1 MSSNRFSLEG
11 KVALVSG
18 GSRGIGEAIAH
29 GLAEQGA
36 TVVVSSRDVAAC
48 QLVADAIV
56 AKGGQAVAMKCHA
69 GVASDIEAV
78 FEAIDEQFGRID
90 ILINNGATN
99 PYYGPM
105 ADTPVEAMDK
115 TYEVNIKG
123 PFMMTSAAVKRMVK
137 HGGGS
142 VVTVSSITAFNP
154 ATYMGIYAMSKAALI
169 SMTKTFANEYGKH
182 NIRVNALA
190 PGLTDTKFT
199 EALQS
204 DKKMTEAV
212 IKSIPARRMGVPE
225 DMVGGVLYLVS
236 DAAAYTSGTTLVI
249 DGAMIS

>member
-1 MSSNRFSLEG
+1 MSSNRFSLDR

-29 GLAEQGA
+29 GLAEHGA
-36 TVVVSSRDVAAC
+36 RVIVSSRDVAAC

-56 AKGGQAVAMKCHA
+56 AKGGEAVAMQCHA
-69 GVASDIEAV
+69 GIASDIEAV
-78 FEAIDEQFGRID
+78 FEAIDEKFGRID

-105 ADTPVEAMDK
+105 AETPVEAMDK
-115 TYEVNIKG
+115 TFEVNVKG
-123 PFMMTSAAVKRMVK
+123 PFMMTSAAVSRMVK
-137 HGGGS
+137 QGGGS
-142 VVTVSSITAFNP
+142 VVTVSSVTAFNP
-154 ATYMGIYAMSKAALI
+154 GTYMGIYAMSKAALI
-169 SMTKTFANEYGKH
+169 SMTKTFANEYGKY
-182 NIRVNALA
+182 NVRVNALA

-204 DKKMTEAV
+204 NEKMKEAV
-212 IKSIPARRMGVPE
+212 IKTIPARRMGVPE

>member
-1 MSSNRFSLEG
+1 MSSNRFSLDG

-36 TVVVSSRDVAAC
+36 RVIVSSRDEAAC
-48 QLVADAIV
+48 QLVADAIN
-56 AKGGQAVAMKCHA
+56 AKGGEAVAMKCHA

-78 FEAIDEQFGRID
+78 FKAIDEKFGRID

-105 ADTPVEAMDK
+105 TETPVEAFDK
-115 TYEVNIKG
+115 TFDVNVKG
-123 PFMMTSAAVKRMVK
+123 PFMMTAAAINRMVK
-137 HGGGS
+137 QGGGS
-142 VVTVSSITAFNP
+142 VVTVSSITALNP
-154 ATYMGIYAMSKAALI
+154 GTYMGVYAMTKAALV
-169 SMTKTFANEYGKH
+169 SMTKSFANEYSKH
-182 NIRVNALA
+182 NVRVNAIA
-190 PGLTDTKFT
+190 PGLIDTKFT

-204 DKKMTEAV
+204 NEKLKNAV
-212 IKSIPARRMGVPE
+212 LKTIPMRRMGVPE

-236 DAAAYTSGTTLVI
+236 DAAAYTSGTTLVM
-249 DGAMIS
+249 DGAMTS

>member
-1 MSSNRFSLEG
+1 MSTDRFSLEG

-36 TVVVSSRDVAAC
+36 RVIVSSRDVAAC
-48 QLVADAIV
+48 QVVADAIN
-56 AKGGQAVAMKCHA
+56 AKGGEAVAMTCHA
-69 GVASDIEAV
+69 GVQSDIDAV
-78 FEAIDEQFGRID
+78 FKAIDEQFGRID

-105 ADTPVEAMDK
+105 AQTPEEAFDK
-115 TYEVNIKG
+115 TMTVNVKG
-123 PFMMTSAAVKRMVK
+123 PFMMTSAAVERMVK
-137 HGGGS
+137 QGGGS
-142 VVTVSSITAFNP
+142 IVTVASITAFNP
-154 ATYMGIYAMSKAALI
+154 STYMGIYAMSKAALV
-169 SMTKTFANEYGKH
+169 SMTRTFANEYSKH
-182 NIRVNALA
+182 NVRVNALA

-204 DKKMTEAV
+204 DEKMTQQ
-212 IKSIPARRMGVPE
+212 ILKSIPARRMALPE

-236 DAAAYTSGTTLVI
+236 DAAAYTTGTTLVI
-249 DGAMIS
+249 DGGMIS

>member
-1 MSSNRFSLEG
+1 MASNRFSLEG

-36 TVVVSSRDVAAC
+36 RVIVSSRDVAAC
-48 QLVADAIV
+48 QTVADAIND
-56 AKGGQAVAMKCHA
+56 KGGEAVAMRCHA
-69 GVASDIEAV
+69 GVAADIEAV
-78 FEAIDEQFGRID
+78 FDAIDEQFGRID

-99 PYYGPM
+99 PYYGPI

-115 TYEVNIKG
+115 TYEVNVKG
-123 PFMMTSAAVKRMVK
+123 PFMMTSAAVKRMAK
-137 HGGGS
+137 QGGGA

-154 ATYMGIYAMSKAALI
+154 GTYMGIYAMTKAALV
-169 SMTKTFANEYGKH
+169 SMTKTFANEYSKH
-182 NIRVNALA
+182 NVRVNALA

-199 EALQS
+199 EAL
-204 DKKMTEAV
+204 
-212 IKSIPARRMGVPE
+212 KSNDALRESVLKTIPAKRMGVPE